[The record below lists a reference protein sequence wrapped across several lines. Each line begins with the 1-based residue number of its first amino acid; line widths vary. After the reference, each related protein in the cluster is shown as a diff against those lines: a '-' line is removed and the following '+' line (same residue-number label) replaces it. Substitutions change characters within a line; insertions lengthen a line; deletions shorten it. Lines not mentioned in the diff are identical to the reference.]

1 MLSSVWKKKQKLK
14 TTVVQN
20 ILPKLFLFCFKCV
33 QFDFNLAHPCHI
45 HQVPLTVGGDID
57 FDQYSSFTPFIARQ
71 MYRML
76 RLNTLH
82 MRGIITHHKKKHIWE
97 FINVCN
103 LCMCQN
109 S

>member
-76 RLNTLH
+76 L
-82 MRGIITHHKKKHIWE
+82 
-97 FINVCN
+97 
-103 LCMCQN
+103 
-109 S
+109 